1 MKRYYYVSMPQHYEI
16 KAPVSVTT
24 TEARKQCGTKSLHNV
39 QAVFVHSL
47 FTLSAELITTEPG
60 MKTSNFRSKLGK
72 FVKLCH
78 NHLLALVFPIM
89 AYASNDCHVC
99 WYVYLTSF
107 TRSTLKTLA
116 TIILHYTT
124 YWNTAVK
131 HHSLRHSQLSWYI
144 QCDTVSLRWNI
155 MQQNAN
161 WNKL

>member
-99 WYVYLTSF
+99 WYVLSYEFHTQHIKNVGNDYFTLHYLLEYSCQTSF
-107 TRSTLKTLA
+107 TTTFSVVMVYTMRHRQSSLK
-116 TIILHYTT
+116 HY
-124 YWNTAVK
+124 AAE
-131 HHSLRHSQLSWYI
+131 
-144 QCDTVSLRWNI
+144 C
-155 MQQNAN
+155 
-161 WNKL
+161 KLK